1 MPNTL
6 TKSAS
11 TPRRRHS
18 SLGAQ
23 LTVSI
28 LRTAAVLERF
38 YNHLVMEHGVTIQQY
53 DVLRIL
59 RSAGSKGLPTLTIR
73 DRMIHEAPGIT
84 RLIDRL
90 EQAGFVRR
98 VRTSPDRRQVLCQI
112 APSGSALLAQL
123 DAAVARADAEAVSH
137 LSVAQQRQLLRLLQ
151 DVRSSRPNAG

>member
-1 MPNTL
+1 MTTTS
-6 TKSAS
+6 TKPTSS
-11 TPRRRHS
+11 TKRRQS

-23 LTVSI
+23 VSVSI

-38 YNHLVMEHGVTIQQY
+38 YNHVVAQHGITIQQY

-59 RSAGSKGLPTLTIR
+59 RSAGAKGLPTLTIR

-90 EQAGFVRR
+90 EQAGYARR

-112 APSGSALLAQL
+112 ASQGTALLAHL
-123 DAAVARADAEAVSH
+123 DAAMAEADAEAVSH
-137 LSVAQQRQLLRLLQ
+137 LTVTQQRELLRLLQ
-151 DVRSSRPNAG
+151 EVRSGRPNS

>member
-1 MPNTL
+1 MTTTA
-6 TKSAS
+6 TKPTSS
-11 TPRRRHS
+11 TKRRQTA
-18 SLGAQ
+18 LGAQ
-23 LTVSI
+23 VTVSI

-38 YNHLVMEHGVTIQQY
+38 YNHLVAQHGITIQQY

-90 EQAGFVRR
+90 EQAGYARR

-112 APSGSALLAQL
+112 APQGTALLSQL
-123 DAAVARADAEAVSH
+123 DAAMAQADAEAVSQ
-137 LSVAQQRQLLRLLQ
+137 LSVNQQRDLLRLLQ
-151 DVRSSRPNAG
+151 EVRSGRPNS

>member
-1 MPNTL
+1 MTTTSTKPTSSPKRQ
-6 TKSAS
+6 KSA
-11 TPRRRHS
+11 
-18 SLGAQ
+18 LGAQ
-23 LTVSI
+23 VTVSI

-38 YNHLVMEHGVTIQQY
+38 YNHLVAEHGITIQQY

-90 EQAGFVRR
+90 EQAGYARR

-112 APSGSALLAQL
+112 APQGTALLSEL
-123 DAAVARADAEAVSH
+123 DAAMAQADAEAVSH
-137 LSVAQQRQLLRLLQ
+137 LSVGQQKDLLRLLHE
-151 DVRSSRPNAG
+151 VRSGRPNS

>member
-1 MPNTL
+1 MATTL
-6 TKSAS
+6 TKPAGTSRRKQSA
-11 TPRRRHS
+11 
-18 SLGAQ
+18 LGAQ
-23 LTVSI
+23 VTVSI
-28 LRTAAVLERF
+28 LRTAAVLERY
-38 YNHLVMEHGVTIQQY
+38 YNHIVMANGITIQQY

-112 APSGSALLAQL
+112 APSGTALLSEL
-123 DAAVARADAEAVSH
+123 DTAMANADADAVSH
-137 LSVAQQRQLLRLLQ
+137 LNVSQQRELLRLLQ
-151 DVRSSRPNAG
+151 EVRRSRNG

>member
-6 TKSAS
+6 TKPA
-11 TPRRRHS
+11 TTTRRRQAA
-18 SLGAQ
+18 LGAQ
-23 LTVSI
+23 VTVSI
-28 LRTAAVLERF
+28 LRTAAVLERY
-38 YNHLVMEHGVTIQQY
+38 YNHLVMEHGITIQQY

-59 RSAGSKGLPTLTIR
+59 RSAGAKGLPTLTIR

-112 APSGSALLAQL
+112 GPSGTGLLSQL
-123 DAAVARADAEAVSH
+123 DAAMAKADADAMSH
-137 LSVAQQRQLLRLLQ
+137 LSVAQQRQLMRLLQ
-151 DVRSSRPNAG
+151 EVRNSRR

>member
-1 MPNTL
+1 MTTTT
-6 TKSAS
+6 TKTTSSTKRRPSA
-11 TPRRRHS
+11 
-18 SLGAQ
+18 LGAQ
-23 LTVSI
+23 VTVSI

-38 YNHLVMEHGVTIQQY
+38 YNHLVAEHGITIQQY

-90 EQAGFVRR
+90 EQAGYARR

-112 APSGSALLAQL
+112 APQGTALLSQL
-123 DAAVARADAEAVSH
+123 DAAMAQADAEAVSH
-137 LSVAQQRQLLRLLQ
+137 LSVAQQKDLLRLLQ
-151 DVRSSRPNAG
+151 EVRRTRG